1 MGKVLSG
8 PALLGGVFQPCPSS
22 AVPTLAAA
30 PAVAVP
36 PTTTTPPLH
45 PGLAV
50 TLDLGVS
57 CDRYF
62 CCVCF
67 LMS

>member
-1 MGKVLSG
+1 MGKVLRG
-8 PALLGGVFQPCPSS
+8 LALLGWVLQPCPSS
-22 AVPTLAAA
+22 AVPTLAATR
-30 PAVAVP
+30 AVAVP
-36 PTTTTPPLH
+36 PTPPH
-45 PGLAV
+45 PTPGLAV

-57 CDRYF
+57 CDGYF